1 MTFTEDFDELLS
13 AILTDYKNQFP
24 EADTSQGSLI
34 FVKSACTAS
43 ALWGLYRYQ
52 DWIAKQI
59 FPDTADTKALEQHA
73 WTRGLTRTSGET
85 DAAYLERLLE
95 YIRRPPAGGN
105 KYDYVKWAKE
115 VDNVADAWCL
125 PLAQGLGTV
134 DVVILANGT
143 VTGDEIP
150 SSSARI
156 GVNTSVS
163 SGKLVDSGATF
174 TTDHTVAA
182 GDIVENPLRETRATV
197 TAVDDANT
205 LSLSADIFEFAGE
218 PYIAHCQCGTNTTV
232 SENTLIDS
240 AGAFDDTTYTV
251 RAGDVVENVTDGTET
266 TVVSV
271 DSASQ
276 ITLADDIF
284 ADTGKVYLVRGLI
297 ADVKKYIDPLRPVTA
312 SKVSVVAPEA
322 VTQAVTMTVTG
333 AGIDTVAVADE
344 IETYL
349 EGMIPGQTLYLAKL
363 MQIAMDNGADN
374 VTVSAPSA
382 DVVPTSYQMIRPG
395 VIGVS

>member
-1 MTFTEDFDELLS
+1 MTFTEDFDELLD
-13 AILTDYKNQFP
+13 AILTDYRNQFP

-34 FVKSACTAS
+34 FIKSACLAS

-59 FPDTADTKALEQHA
+59 FPDTADTEALEQHA
-73 WTRGLTRTSGET
+73 WTRGLSRTSGET
-85 DAAYLERLLE
+85 DAAYLARLLE

-105 KYDYVKWAKE
+105 KYDYIKWAKE

-125 PLAQGLGTV
+125 PLARGRGTV
-134 DVVILANGT
+134 DVIILANET
-143 VTGDEIP
+143 VTGSEIP

-156 GVNTSVS
+156 GINTSVS
-163 SGKLVDSGATF
+163 SGKLVDSGAAF
-174 TTDHTVAA
+174 TTGHAAAA

-205 LSLSADIFEFAGE
+205 LSLSADIFQFVNE
-218 PYIAHCQCGTNTTV
+218 PYIAHCQCGTSTSV
-232 SENTLIDS
+232 SSGKLVDS
-240 AGAFDDTTYTV
+240 AGAFDDATYTV
-251 RAGDVVENVTDGTET
+251 RAGDAVENVTDGTET

-276 ITLADDIF
+276 MTLTDDIF
-284 ADTGKVYLVRGLI
+284 TDTGKAYLIRGLI

-312 SKVSVVAPEA
+312 SKVSVVAPVA
-322 VTQAVTMTVTG
+322 LTQAVTMTVTG
-333 AGIDTVAVADE
+333 TGIDTTAIADE

-349 EGMIPGQTLYLAKL
+349 EGMIPGQTLYLARL
-363 MQIAMDNGADN
+363 IQIAMDNGADN
-374 VTVSAPSA
+374 VTVSVPSA
-382 DVVPTSYQMIRPG
+382 DVVPTSYEMLRPG
-395 VIGVS
+395 VISVS